1 MEKGDGKRI
10 VLIGPAYPYRG
21 GIAHFLESTHNAL
34 VKRGHSVTVVT
45 FSRQY
50 PSILFPGKTQF
61 EEEQRVVQWSDN
73 RLIDSI
79 NPLSW
84 FKTAR
89 FIIDQKPDV
98 VVFNYWLPFFGP
110 SYGVIARQLKKNGI
124 SVLGLIHNAIP
135 HEPRP
140 GDTGLSRFFLRQCQ
154 GFILMSESVEKDLE
168 HLGIKSPQ
176 KRVGHPVYSLFGD
189 PVPREE
195 ARNHLGIPQGI
206 PVALFF
212 GFIRRYKGLHVLLD
226 SLPEVVARLPEIRLI
241 VAGESYEDAS
251 VYIDQIQGKQM
262 ADHVDLHIDYI
273 PVDRV
278 KLYFSAANVVVQ
290 PYVSAT
296 QSGVAQ
302 IAYHFDRPLI
312 VTDVGGL
319 AEFVPH
325 EVAGLV
331 VPPNDTKALA
341 DSVSR
346 FFSESLESKLIEG
359 VQIEKKKY
367 SWGRLCEA
375 IEHFI

>member
-1 MEKGDGKRI
+1 MASGLCSLGLRI
-10 VLIGPAYPYRG
+10 PIEV
-21 GIAHFLESTHNAL
+21 GIAHFLESTYHAL

-50 PSILFPGKTQF
+50 PSLLFPGKTQF
-61 EEEQRVVQWSDN
+61 EEEQRSVQWSDN
-73 RLIDSI
+73 QLIDSI

-89 FIIDQKPDV
+89 FIIDQKPDLV
-98 VVFNYWLPFFGP
+98 LFNYWLPFFGP

-124 SVLGLIHNAIP
+124 TVLGLIHNAIP

-140 GDTGLSRFFLRQCQ
+140 GDTVLSRFFLRQCQ

-176 KRVGHPVYSLFGD
+176 NAGRASCIFFVWRAGTSCRSEKTSGD
-189 PVPREE
+189 
-195 ARNHLGIPQGI
+195 IPQGI

-226 SLPEVVARLPEIRLI
+226 SMPEVIARQPEIRLI
-241 VAGESYEDAS
+241 VAGESYEDES
-251 VYIDQIQGKQM
+251 VYIDQIKAKQM
-262 ADHVDLHIDYI
+262 TDHVDLHIDYI

-359 VQIEKKKY
+359 VRIEKKKY
-367 SWGRLCEA
+367 SWDRLCEA
-375 IEHFI
+375 VEHFI

>member
-21 GIAHFLESTHNAL
+21 GIAHFLESTYQAL

-50 PSILFPGKTQF
+50 PSLLFPGKTQF
-61 EEEQRVVQWSDN
+61 EEEQRSVQWSDHQ
-73 RLIDSI
+73 LIDSI

-89 FIIDQKPDV
+89 FIVDQKPEV
-98 VVFNYWLPFFGP
+98 VLFNYWLPFFGP

-124 SVLGLIHNAIP
+124 TVLGLIHNAIP

-140 GDTGLSRFFLRQCQ
+140 GDTVLSRFFLRQCQ
-154 GFILMSESVEKDLE
+154 GFVLMSESVEKDLE

-176 KRVGHPVYSLFGD
+176 KRVGHPVYSLFGE
-189 PVPREE
+189 PVPRAE
-195 ARNHLGIPQGI
+195 AREHLGIPQGI

-212 GFIRRYKGLHVLLD
+212 GFIRRYKGLHVLLE
-226 SLPEVVARLPEIRLI
+226 SLPEVIARQPDLRLV

-251 VYIDQIQGKQM
+251 VYIDQIKAKQM
-262 ADHVDLHIDYI
+262 TDHVDLHIDYI

-346 FFSESLESKLIEG
+346 FFSDSLESKLIEG
-359 VQIEKKKY
+359 VRIEKKKY
-367 SWGRLCEA
+367 SWDRLCEA
-375 IEHFI
+375 VEHFI